1 MIDRDPCEVI
11 GCVGICDGNHTPW
24 VAGSTTRRTMK
35 LQEIA
40 DTLLSLAS
48 YSDVLPTGHESEA
61 PARLILTTEEHDALR
76 EAQGFITG
84 ILGLIEEDDAESR

>member
-1 MIDRDPCEVI
+1 MTAKPE
-11 GCVGICDGNHTPW
+11 P
-24 VAGSTTRRTMK
+24 VAGSSTPATTTRRTMK